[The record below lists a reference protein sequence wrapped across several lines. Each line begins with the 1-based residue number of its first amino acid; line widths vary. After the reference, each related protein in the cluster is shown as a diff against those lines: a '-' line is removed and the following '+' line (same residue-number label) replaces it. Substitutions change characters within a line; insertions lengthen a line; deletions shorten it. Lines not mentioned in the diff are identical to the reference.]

1 MVPVELT
8 RGQKIMIAV
17 AVTALVALIAF
28 TIVFM
33 IRHPEFTESV
43 RDISL
48 IILAL
53 TVLVLDVILVVL
65 VWQIVKLLSYLI
77 NELGP
82 IVQSVQETAGTV
94 RGTTTF
100 LSDSLVNPAIG
111 AASKVSGA
119 RRSLA
124 VLFGV
129 ADDFRGKPAAQPAQP
144 GGNND
149 GQE

>member
-1 MVPVELT
+1 MYPPELT
-8 RGQKIMIAV
+8 RGQKIGIAV
-17 AVTALVALIAF
+17 AVTVVVILIAV
-28 TIVFM
+28 TIILM
-33 IRHPEFTESV
+33 LRHPEFTESV

-53 TVLVLDVILVVL
+53 TVIVIDVILVVL
-65 VWQIVKLLSYLI
+65 VWQILKLLSYLT

-82 IVQSVQETAGTV
+82 IVQSLQETAGTV

-100 LSDSLVNPAIG
+100 LSDSVVNPTIG
-111 AASKVSGA
+111 AVSKVSGA

-129 ADDFRGKPAAQPAQP
+129 ADDFRGKQAMPP